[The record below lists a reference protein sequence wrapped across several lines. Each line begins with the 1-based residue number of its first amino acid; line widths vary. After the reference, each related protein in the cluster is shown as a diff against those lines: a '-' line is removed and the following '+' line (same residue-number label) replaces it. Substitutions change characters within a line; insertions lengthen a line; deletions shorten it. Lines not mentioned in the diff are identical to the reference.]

1 MHMYKIKRITSKAIV
16 IFCIITMLF
25 SGRAYATEVIRDE
38 ETGEAK
44 VVVTVEEAGNAT
56 SDFAR
61 NFNSYYGSQTEHL
74 NSINDSYSGEKID
87 DKYKFSSVGWIEFV
101 IYNSLGLDVRN
112 EGLSCFRFGS
122 SSSTISCDNKYHFI
136 KKSSTALDR
145 EQDVRLLVQPGDILF
160 EEGGQNIAIYTGGEI
175 IYCAN
180 GGLNQISLY
189 PEDGKTRTDFNDY
202 CAIARIKETSAH
214 ELVASEV
221 TTLFNQNDDDTQY
234 NTYYGTTEG
243 RYVGSYS
250 FNLLDWLFKGFIGFF
265 DYLFGIIFYI
275 IKAPFLGWA
284 NIVENWINDNI
295 NYISGITVTDVPD
308 TDMSQPG
315 YTPDARDI
323 RLSKRINVEDII
335 YNKVP
340 LLDVDIFDVG
350 LSKYQNEY
358 ITIDDQS
365 ILYLLKDNIAAWY
378 YGIRNVSI
386 VGMLLV
392 LIYLGIRLAISSTG
406 QGKSKYKQML
416 VAWVTSFVAIFFIH
430 YFMIIVIEANQV
442 LIDWF
447 SVENTVFT
455 DWLGQGIKNG
465 LPLYDTIRTRAY
477 SLKLSEALPATI
489 MYIVLVYYL
498 IKFLFVYIRRYFTIN
513 ILALMAPIMCAKN
526 AFDKISKGKS
536 GSMSAWMYD
545 FALNVWLQALHA
557 IVYTIYMLM
566 AYKFAME
573 SIAGFALALIF
584 MNFIFK
590 AESLFIKIFRF
601 DDAKSLKDVKEGKNY
616 ITDGFKAGVGLTF
629 YTIGVTKFGFGLV
642 KNTTK
647 AVVNTA
653 EGVVQIGADVLNK
666 IPGVNTDIDV
676 VDSLEKSRKA
686 RLQELNDSIQRLTG
700 YRSLSLDLENLKD
713 SDPTLYTQAKKK
725 LDENKKLKKQIYS
738 RSLKNGINPVKNM
751 FALLTGTASVVVD
764 PKVGVTAFATTLFN
778 LGDSS
783 NRKMRYGH
791 KRNIIGRAGSI
802 TANVLTLGAYSTLK
816 SNIESNNK
824 ELDKL
829 RKSTKQIQD
838 MRKAD
843 ALEIEIENQTKEI
856 KANIKPEDIDTFE
869 EIRRQMI
876 KNTLESVLYGKNI
889 KSAVKNYMYKN
900 NLTKITSHD
909 IEGIMREFNLA
920 GIEKDIKSLT
930 KTSEINIEKL
940 EDEVDDLKDVI
951 NNAIQ
956 DVNEDASDEAAKKKL
971 KDSKKELNGKEEK
984 LKNTKKE
991 LDVIKHIE
999 RRIQYDSSLRE
1010 GMHLDIK
1017 QVIKEYKLDK
1027 QSKDGKDY
1035 YLVDSDVKEI
1045 IEKYKKEQYVSID
1058 TVKAKFE
1065 AEEAKKAKKSKP
1077 TDQPIKKERERVANI
1092 FLDSVHQDGEEK
1104 LEKIKEDTIKSYSRN
1119 SKGKINKKK
1128 EQKAKDIITSN
1139 PDIEN
1144 LVSKMREL
1152 KTLNEKYENK
1162 YGQKI
1167 VYFNKYTEKP
1177 RRR

>member
-1 MHMYKIKRITSKAIV
+1 MHMWKIKNAISKIII
-16 IFCIITMLF
+16 IFSIITMFF

-38 ETGEAK
+38 NTGEAR
-44 VVVTVEEAGNAT
+44 VVVTVEEAGNAS

-61 NFNSYYGSQTEHL
+61 NFNAYYGSNTEYL
-74 NSINDSYSGEKID
+74 NSINDSYSGEMIGE
-87 DKYKFSSVGWIEFV
+87 KYKFSSVGWIEFV
-101 IYNSLGLDVRN
+101 IYNSLGLDVRSI
-112 EGLSCFRFGS
+112 GSSRFRFGS
-122 SSSTISCDNKYHFI
+122 SSRDISCDDMYEFI
-136 KKSSTALDR
+136 ERSDTALNR
-145 EQDVRLLVQPGDILF
+145 ELVKNKVQKGDILF
-160 EEGGQNIAIYTGGEI
+160 QAGGQNIAIYIDGDI
-175 IYCAN
+175 IYCSAN
-180 GGLNQISLY
+180 GLNQISLY
-189 PEDGKTRTDFNDY
+189 PEDGETRSDFNEY
-202 CAIARIKETSAH
+202 CAIARIKEGAANS
-214 ELVASEV
+214 LVASEV
-221 TTLFNQNDDDTQY
+221 TTLFNQEDDDDQY
-234 NTYYGTTEG
+234 GKYYGTTEG
-243 RYVGSYS
+243 RYVGSYG
-250 FNLLDWLFKGFIGFF
+250 FNLGDWLFKGFVGFF

-275 IKAPFLGWA
+275 IKIPFLGWT

-308 TDMSQPG
+308 IEISQG
-315 YTPDARDI
+315 SYTPDARDV
-323 RLSKRINVEDII
+323 RLQKRINVEDII
-335 YNKVP
+335 YNNVP
-340 LLDVDIFDVG
+340 LLDIDIFDMDF
-350 LSKYQNEY
+350 SKYQNEY
-358 ITIDDQS
+358 ITISDNS
-365 ILYLLKDNIAAWY
+365 ILYKLRDNIAAWY
-378 YGIRNVSI
+378 FGIRNVCI
-386 VGMLLV
+386 VGMLLL
-392 LIYLGIRLAISSTG
+392 LIYLGIRLAISTTG
-406 QGKSKYKQML
+406 EGKAKYKQML
-416 VAWVTSFVAIFFIH
+416 VAWFTSFLAIFLIH
-430 YFMIIVIEANQV
+430 YFMIIVIEANGI

-447 SVENTVFT
+447 KSENLEVT
-455 DWLGQGIKNG
+455 NG
-465 LPLYDTIRTRAY
+465 FSLYETIRTRAY
-477 SLKLSEALPATI
+477 AIKLSESLPATI
-489 MYIVLVYYL
+489 MYIVLVYFL
-498 IKFLFVYIRRYFTIN
+498 IKFLWVYIRRYFTIL
-513 ILALMAPIMCAKN
+513 ILALMAPIMCIKN

-545 FALNVWLQALHA
+545 FALNVWLQALHS
-557 IVYTIYMLM
+557 IVYTVYMAI
-566 AYKFAME
+566 AYKFAIQ
-573 SIAGFALALIF
+573 SIAGFVLALIF
-584 MNFIFK
+584 MNYIFK
-590 AESLFIKIFRF
+590 SEELFIKIFRF
-601 DDAKSLKDVKEGKNY
+601 DDAKSLKDVKQGRNY
-616 ITDGFKAGVGLTF
+616 ITDGFKAGVGLTY
-629 YTIGVTKFGFGLV
+629 YTIGATKIGFGLV

-647 AVVNTA
+647 VVVNTA
-653 EGVVQIGADVLNK
+653 EGVVQVGADVLNK

-686 RLQELNDSIQRLTG
+686 RRQELNDSIQRLTG

-764 PKVGVTAFATTLFN
+764 PKVGVTAFATTLIN

-791 KRNIIGRAGSI
+791 KRNIMGRAGSI

-829 RKSTKQIQD
+829 RKGTKQIQD

-856 KANIKPEDIDTFE
+856 KANIKSEDIDTFE

-876 KNTLESVLYGKNI
+876 KNTLDSVLYGKNI

-1035 YLVDSDVKEI
+1035 YLVDSDIKEI
-1045 IEKYKKEQYVSID
+1045 IDKYKKEQYVSKD

-1065 AEEAKKAKKSKP
+1065 AEEAKKTKKSK
-1077 TDQPIKKERERVANI
+1077 TKDQPIKNERERVANI
-1092 FLDSVHQDGEEK
+1092 FLDSVQQDGEDK

-1119 SKGKINKKK
+1119 SKGKVDKKK
-1128 EQKAKDIITSN
+1128 EQKAKDIITAN

-1144 LVSKMREL
+1144 LVTKIREL

-1167 VYFNKYTEKP
+1167 VYFGKYTEKP